1 MKTIR
6 FFTDPETVWYN
17 LSDYIQLLL
26 DAGVIRPYR
35 PAPLYK
41 RKIAS
46 KSIHDI
52 LFDKVSRLNPTYHR
66 QRDGSVYV
74 DWVVFEHL
82 YRFIRPFLTNPDHWM
97 NPESLFRQLQLA
109 IERPKR
115 SNQELRSE
123 VIANYFSE
131 LTSMPLIDG
140 PNDEIGL

>member
-1 MKTIR
+1 
-6 FFTDPETVWYN
+6 
-17 LSDYIQLLL
+17 
-26 DAGVIRPYR
+26 
-35 PAPLYK
+35 
-41 RKIAS
+41 
-46 KSIHDI
+46 
-52 LFDKVSRLNPTYHR
+52 
-66 QRDGSVYV
+66 
-74 DWVVFEHL
+74 
-82 YRFIRPFLTNPDHWM
+82 M